1 MMNKGEKKAANS
13 KFDFGAVKLHFF
25 LRREVKQMDKEL
37 FNQYKECLMNFNL
50 DIGNNLDEMLKKF
63 SIEKEEQKF
72 PTLPMRAADNNA
84 MEKAICFRDRFFN
97 WRDKMKKEGNEK
109 IPDSSFVKSFQEFT
123 YLYLHILFL
132 LAIILICIM
141 ITGIISIFY
150 LLICIRPPTSP
161 NTSINCVYCLFSVNT
176 LAES

>member
-1 MMNKGEKKAANS
+1 
-13 KFDFGAVKLHFF
+13 
-25 LRREVKQMDKEL
+25 MDKEL

-150 LLICIRPPTSP
+150 LLICFYYL
-161 NTSINCVYCLFSVNT
+161 INSHKIYLGMKYGYPKQIKKLLVLRFI
-176 LAES
+176 